1 MSTSDPPVLPFS
13 VDNTLGALLIGSLV
27 AATFWGVTS
36 IQTYIYYH
44 RYPDDPLFLKLVVV
58 VLWILDTFD
67 ACLTSHIAY
76 HYLVTNYMNPKSIV
90 IPVWTLIIHQTV
102 TIVTDVLVRFMFSKR
117 VWGLSSQNIIVTSI
131 VWIVSACDL
140 IIGLVIT
147 AKAFQL
153 VSWMQLD
160 DLAPLFYASFVTT
173 FSGDLYLAVVLCYY
187 LFKSR
192 TGFRRTDSL
201 LNTLITYIITT
212 GLLTSVDAILG
223 TILYAVMPTN
233 YIFMAFYFNLAKLYT
248 NSYLALLNA
257 RKRLRKRDRPVSIQ
271 LSGFSGDP
279 RFASGFTDSSTEHS
293 TPAVLNKAS
302 QRDLEIAVHTT
313 VDRMEYS
320 DARAI

>member
-36 IQTYIYYH
+36 VQTYIYYH
-44 RYPDDPLFLKLVVV
+44 RYPDDPLFLKLVVSLSLDV
-58 VLWILDTFD
+58 GMILDTFD

-90 IPVWTLIIHQTV
+90 IPVWYVCTV
-102 TIVTDVLVRFMFSKR
+102 
-117 VWGLSSQNIIVTSI
+117 SSQNITVTSI
-131 VWIVSACDL
+131 VVSRVVRVLGSSWNCVLTRLLSGSSSRRIESVA
-140 IIGLVIT
+140 VIT
-147 AKAFQL
+147 AKAL
-153 VSWMQLD
+153 VLGSLHA
-160 DLAPLFYASFVTT
+160 LESLLHSIPPLFYASFVTT

-233 YIFMAFYFNLAKLYT
+233 YIFMAFYFNLAKRKH
-248 NSYLALLNA
+248 SQSSFA
-257 RKRLRKRDRPVSIQ
+257 R
-271 LSGFSGDP
+271 
-279 RFASGFTDSSTEHS
+279 
-293 TPAVLNKAS
+293 
-302 QRDLEIAVHTT
+302 
-313 VDRMEYS
+313 
-320 DARAI
+320 